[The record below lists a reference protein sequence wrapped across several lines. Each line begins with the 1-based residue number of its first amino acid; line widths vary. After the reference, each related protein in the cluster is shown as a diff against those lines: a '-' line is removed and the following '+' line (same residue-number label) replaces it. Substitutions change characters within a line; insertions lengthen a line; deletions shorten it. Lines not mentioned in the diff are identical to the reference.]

1 LGFPDGPARSV
12 LAIPIV
18 AQHELLGFA
27 IYGARR
33 DGASL
38 DPEEVSLEEA
48 LRAAP

>member
-1 LGFPDGPARSV
+1 MPAGFPDGPERPV

-38 DPEEVSLEEA
+38 EEA
-48 LRAAP
+48 LRGAP